1 MSTALMIGTSVG
13 AVIGL
18 FHACYV
24 YRQEVG
30 EFPAALAD
38 RPVATRAGAGYYA
51 LWTFLLWVAFGAY
64 VFFLWLVSVVAYTIC
79 KAVRTARTG

>member
-30 EFPAALAD
+30 DFPAALAD

-64 VFFLWLVSVVAYTIC
+64 VFFLWLVSVIAYAIC
-79 KAVRTARTG
+79 KAVQAARTG